1 VLISRSMS
9 VLPPEQRRPSTAT
22 ALVRGSPGNMSF
34 EQLVV
39 SIERLDEPIQTRQP
53 ARQPVRAIG
62 EASAPERPGRL
73 R

>member
-1 VLISRSMS
+1 
-9 VLPPEQRRPSTAT
+9 
-22 ALVRGSPGNMSF
+22 MSF

-53 ARQPVRAIG
+53 ARPPVRAIG